1 MVDVTE
7 NWFYEN
13 DDLQNYEVADFLEEI
28 LQNEFSLRIDD
39 GSLLEV
45 GTYVTEYFKICTTP
59 SYSQETVLNFLRCLP
74 KCDLS
79 KCQVLDED
87 EEMEVNKD
95 VTEESLT
102 LMNDMDISE
111 KKEEAPEV
119 DEEGFEM
126 VKSRKKKK

>member
-1 MVDVTE
+1 MTE

>member
-111 KKEEAPEV
+111 KQKEAPEV